1 MPVAPG
7 RPARHDYEYK
17 RNGTANLFMLFAPLE
32 GWRHVKPTARRTAVD
47 YAHVLKEV
55 SDVHFPRARTI
66 VLVQDNL
73 NTHAPSSLYEAFPP
87 AEARRIAERFEWH
100 YSPKHG
106 SWLNMAE
113 AELSIL
119 ARQCLD
125 RRIPDVPTLEQ
136 QVSAWLL
143 RRNKHHAKAD
153 WPSQHKARIK
163 RTCLSVTLRPT
174 GICSQYVPYEGV
186 TVMRF
191 KVASRVRG
199 LSDTRGLRYKAVPRG
214 DAPGAGRT
222 ARLPLLGHRGH
233 CVLAGRG
240 LYQCNRCKKQTSP
253 TGRNKLPL
261 TLWFAA
267 IHLIT
272 RTAGGTRPPSRGG
285 RWAVKHN
292 GDGAARGGDAAY
304 GAGRDGR
311 RIKLKNLYP
320 VF

>member
-1 MPVAPG
+1 MEDVLAVYTRPHDPDRPLVCLDETSKQLVGETRAPMPVAPG

-87 AEARRIAERFEWH
+87 TEARRIAERFEWH

-125 RRIPDVPTLEQ
+125 RRIPDVPTL
-136 QVSAWLL
+136 SNRSRPGSSGAT
-143 RRNKHHAKAD
+143 NITPKPIGA
-153 WPSQHKARIK
+153 SQHK
-163 RTCLSVTLRPT
+163 
-174 GICSQYVPYEGV
+174 
-186 TVMRF
+186 MH
-191 KVASRVRG
+191 AS
-199 LSDTRGLRYKAVPRG
+199 
-214 DAPGAGRT
+214 
-222 ARLPLLGHRGH
+222 
-233 CVLAGRG
+233 
-240 LYQCNRCKKQTSP
+240 N
-253 TGRNKLPL
+253 
-261 TLWFAA
+261 
-267 IHLIT
+267 
-272 RTAGGTRPPSRGG
+272 
-285 RWAVKHN
+285 
-292 GDGAARGGDAAY
+292 
-304 GAGRDGR
+304 
-311 RIKLKNLYP
+311 
-320 VF
+320 